1 MGQEGL
7 KNSGKGIW
15 FPLLKKALGGV
26 GGMTVGTRIPHPSC
40 DRLPGVQLAFSLAL
54 LGGLS
59 LMGGLSLVSTRTRFI
74 LLVQMPSSQEPLP
87 RRPLISCSGQGS
99 LRAVQM

>member
-7 KNSGKGIW
+7 KNSGRGFGSPSLRKPWVGW
-15 FPLLKKALGGV
+15 RGV
-26 GGMTVGTRIPHPSC
+26 TVGTRIPHPSR

-59 LMGGLSLVSTRTRFI
+59 LVSTWTLFM
-74 LLVQMPSSQEPLP
+74 LLV
-87 RRPLISCSGQGS
+87 
-99 LRAVQM
+99 

>member
-7 KNSGKGIW
+7 KDSGKGIW

-26 GGMTVGTRIPHPSC
+26 AGVTVGTRIPHPSR

-59 LMGGLSLVSTRTRFI
+59 LVSTWTLFM
-74 LLVQMPSSQEPLP
+74 LLV
-87 RRPLISCSGQGS
+87 
-99 LRAVQM
+99 

>member
-59 LMGGLSLVSTRTRFI
+59 LVSTRTLFI